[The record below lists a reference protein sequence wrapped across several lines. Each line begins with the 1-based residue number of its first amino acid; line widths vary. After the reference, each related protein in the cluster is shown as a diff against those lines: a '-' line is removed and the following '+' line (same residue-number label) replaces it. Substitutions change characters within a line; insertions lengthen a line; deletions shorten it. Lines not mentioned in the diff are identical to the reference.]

1 MQSLV
6 TLNPKPLVEL
16 LKRKIQME
24 SKQWVVVQK
33 PFTLCIK
40 IYEEREVLKFVAT
53 FIDWKGYLVHEF
65 GWWSI
70 LEGVQNA
77 APCCALLAYAIF
89 LKMEKRVSISFS
101 PLAKP

>member
-1 MQSLV
+1 
-6 TLNPKPLVEL
+6 
-16 LKRKIQME
+16 
-24 SKQWVVVQK
+24 
-33 PFTLCIK
+33 
-40 IYEEREVLKFVAT
+40 
-53 FIDWKGYLVHEF
+53 VHEF